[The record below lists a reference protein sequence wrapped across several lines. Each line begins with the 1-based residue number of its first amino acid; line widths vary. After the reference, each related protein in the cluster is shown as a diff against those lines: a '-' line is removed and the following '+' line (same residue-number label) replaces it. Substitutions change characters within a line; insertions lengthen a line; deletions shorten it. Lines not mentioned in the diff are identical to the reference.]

1 MTQNRNRISRLFM
14 AHEIYEW
21 MEEERSQEYRASK
34 IASLKAEEQHGKIG
48 GGKTVHVKVE
58 KCLKCVCVCVCVK
71 KVPLMSFTVV
81 SPARKTKSE

>member
-1 MTQNRNRISRLFM
+1 M

-58 KCLKCVCVCVCVK
+58 KCLKCVCMCVRK
-71 KVPLMSFTVV
+71 KSSTDVFHRCQPSKENQIGIIAFKGSNL
-81 SPARKTKSE
+81 AC